1 MAWLKSYKIVRP
13 NTDTLFFDT
22 PDNVKT
28 YIKETYEDT
37 GKCISFGTVFSEDNL
52 TLTKSRVFN
61 TKDDREAWEADSTI
75 QSNRTAFKSY
85 CSSNNHTITGL
96 DDKDI

>member
-1 MAWLKSYKIVRP
+1 MAWLKSYKIVRE
-13 NTDTLFFDT
+13 NTDTLFFNT

-37 GKCISFGTVFSEDNL
+37 GKSISFGTVFSEDNL

-61 TKDDREAWEADSTI
+61 TKSDRDAWEGDSTI
-75 QSNRTAFKSY
+75 LSNRTSFKSY
-85 CSSNNHTITGL
+85 CSSNNHTLTGL